1 MILLNV
7 EKKDSR
13 LRNRELTEKKIIEAA
28 YELFA
33 EKGFKAATMRMISKK
48 SGSNIT
54 LISRYFGSKDELFN
68 KIVEIKFNKFN
79 DFYVDYSDAETYEE
93 LLDIFFKEA
102 LTLLYNNKKY
112 FRMIFLQ
119 AFSDSKYSKGIEKI
133 HESGERRFTMILED
147 FTKARSLKAD
157 IDFSIVSR
165 ITFNFLRGL
174 IVKYLMETEGDNAS
188 LEKEIKIFINTICH
202 KKGLS
207 YF

>member
-93 LLDIFFKEA
+93 LLDIF
-102 LTLLYNNKKY
+102 
-112 FRMIFLQ
+112 
-119 AFSDSKYSKGIEKI
+119 
-133 HESGERRFTMILED
+133 
-147 FTKARSLKAD
+147 
-157 IDFSIVSR
+157 
-165 ITFNFLRGL
+165 LRKL
-174 IVKYLMETEGDNAS
+174 
-188 LEKEIKIFINTICH
+188 
-202 KKGLS
+202 
-207 YF
+207 